1 VSGLGVATRP
11 PEPVAAPG
19 GSVLAEVAPRDG
31 PVGLYVHVPYCVAR
45 CHYCS
50 FPTAPLRPGAMT
62 PYLDALYREIDLV
75 ARAPWADAL
84 RVETIF
90 LGGGTPS
97 LLAPA
102 QLGGILDRLRD
113 RFRLLADVEI
123 TVECNPESVDRARL
137 EAYRGAGVTRASIGV
152 QSLDDTILARL
163 GRLHDAARARRAFDA
178 ARAAGLD
185 QVSVD
190 LMYGLPGLDAD
201 GWRRTVD
208 AALDWRPDH
217 LSAYGLTLDAGS
229 LWGSRGVAGLPPEE
243 TVVEQYWTLARSAA
257 AAGYEHYE
265 ISNYARPGCRS
276 RHNQLYWEHREYLA
290 FGPGACGFLGDVR
303 YANVRSTD
311 RYLAL
316 LEGDTLPIG
325 EHERLTARQWSGERL
340 WLGLR
345 TRDGV
350 PADWLHERAVLDR
363 RLRTRLD
370 EWVRHGLLAIEGDR
384 AHLTEAGF
392 LLSDALFVELL

>member
-1 VSGLGVATRP
+1 MSPLRVATRSI
-11 PEPVAAPG
+11 EPVVASVW
-19 GSVLAEVAPRDG
+19 SVLAAVAPRAA

-50 FPTAPLRPGAMT
+50 FPTAALRTGAMA
-62 PYLDALYREIDLV
+62 PYLDALHREIDLV
-75 ARAPWADAL
+75 AQTRWADAL

-97 LLAPA
+97 LLDPGELA
-102 QLGGILDRLRD
+102 GILDHLRD
-113 RFRLLADVEI
+113 RFTLLADAEI
-123 TVECNPESVDRARL
+123 TVECNPESADRARF
-137 EAYRGAGVTRASIGV
+137 EAYRRAGVTRASIGV
-152 QSLDDTILARL
+152 QSLDDTILAHL
-163 GRLHDAARARRAFDA
+163 GRLHDAAQARRAFVA
-178 ARAAGLD
+178 AREAGVP

-208 AALDWRPDH
+208 TALDWRPDH

-229 LWGSRGVAGLPPEE
+229 AWGSRGVAGLPTEE
-243 TVVEQYWTLARSAA
+243 TVIEQYWALARSAA
-257 AAGYEHYE
+257 ARGYEHYE

-290 FGPGACGFLGDVR
+290 FGPGACGFVGDVR
-303 YANVRSTD
+303 YANVRSTE
-311 RYLAL
+311 RYRAL
-316 LEGDTLPIG
+316 LETDTLPIA
-325 EHERLTARQWSGERL
+325 EHERLTVRQWSGERL

-350 PADWLHERAVLDR
+350 PADWLHARAASDR
-363 RLRTRLD
+363 RLQTLLD
-370 EWVRHGLLAIEGDR
+370 EWVRRGLLAIEGDR
-384 AHLTEAGF
+384 ARLTEAGF
-392 LLSDALFVELL
+392 LLSDGLFVELL